1 MLGQNKYLIEEEN
14 SLGMI
19 LKLIEDCKN
28 ELNKKKKIEILIE
41 IDSLLLRS
49 DQIDVSSLLT
59 VKQINSALDIIEGRL
74 LLL

>member
-59 VKQINSALDIIEGRL
+59 VKQINSALDRIEGKL

>member
-59 VKQINSALDIIEGRL
+59 VKEINSALDRLEGKL

>member
-59 VKQINSALDIIEGRL
+59 VKEINSALDRIEGKL

>member
-19 LKLIEDCKN
+19 LKRIEDCKN

-59 VKQINSALDIIEGRL
+59 VKQINSALDRIEGKL